1 MPMSDEVL
9 YESADGIATITLNR
23 PESLN
28 AMNAELL
35 QGTLAAVEQA
45 AGDPEV
51 RVVILTGAGRGFCSG
66 GDLRATGTLGTGARS
81 SQIGMLQHYERAS
94 RLLREMPKVTIAAVN
109 GACAGAGLS
118 WACATDLRYAAE
130 SAKFVTAFAN
140 AGLSG
145 DFGGTWTLPR
155 IVGAAR
161 AREMYLL
168 SDRVTAEEAERIGL
182 VSKTLPD
189 EELMPHVQ
197 AVAERLI
204 ASAPVVLQLIKENL
218 NDSED
223 VSFAEALNR
232 EADRHVTVGGSADT
246 REARL
251 AFAEKRAP
259 TFTGE

>member
-1 MPMSDEVL
+1 MTETVL
-9 YESADGIATITLNR
+9 YESEDGIATITLNR

-28 AMNAELL
+28 AMNFELL
-35 QGTLAAVEQA
+35 QGMLEAIGRA
-45 AGDPEV
+45 AGDDAV

-66 GDLRATGTLGTGARS
+66 GDLRATGTLGTGDRE
-81 SQIGMLQHYERAS
+81 SQIGVLQAFGRMS

-118 WACATDLRYAAE
+118 VACATDLRYAAQ
-130 SAKFVTAFAN
+130 SAKFVTAFVN

-145 DFGGTWTLPR
+145 DFGGTWALPR
-155 IVGAAR
+155 IVGSAR

-168 SDRVTAEEAERIGL
+168 SDRVSGEEAERIGL

-189 EELMPHVQ
+189 EELMPHVRS
-197 AVAERLI
+197 VAERLI
-204 ASAPVVLQLIKENL
+204 ASPPLVLQRIKENL

-232 EADRHVTVGGSADT
+232 EAVRHVTVGGSADT

-251 AFAEKRAP
+251 AFTEKRAP
-259 TFTGE
+259 VFTGE

>member
-1 MPMSDEVL
+1 MTETVL
-9 YESADGIATITLNR
+9 YESEGGIATITFNR

-28 AMNAELL
+28 AMNFELL
-35 QGTLAAVEQA
+35 EGMLAAVERA
-45 AGDPEV
+45 AGDNEV

-66 GDLRATGTLGTGARS
+66 GDLRATGTLGTGDRE
-81 SQIGMLQHYERAS
+81 SQIGVLQAFGRMS

-118 WACATDLRYAAE
+118 VACATDLRYAAQ
-130 SAKFVTAFAN
+130 SAKFVTAFVN

-168 SDRVTAEEAERIGL
+168 SDRVSGEEAERIGL

-189 EELMPHVQ
+189 EELMPHVRSI
-197 AVAERLI
+197 AERLV
-204 ASAPVVLQLIKENL
+204 ASAPVVLQRIKENL

-232 EADRHVTVGGSADT
+232 EADRHVTVAASADT

-251 AFAEKRAP
+251 AFTEKRAP
-259 TFTGE
+259 VFTGE

>member
-1 MPMSDEVL
+1 MNETVL
-9 YESADGIATITLNR
+9 YESDGGIATITLNR

-45 AGDPEV
+45 AGDNDV

-66 GDLRATGTLGTGARS
+66 GDLRATGTLGTGDRE
-81 SQIGMLQHYERAS
+81 SQIGVLQQYERAS

-118 WACATDLRYAAE
+118 LACACDLRYAAQ
-130 SAKFVTAFAN
+130 SAKFVSAFVT

-155 IVGAAR
+155 IVGSAR

-168 SDRVTAEEAERIGL
+168 SDRVSGEEAERIGL

-189 EELMPHVQ
+189 EELMPHVRSI
-197 AVAERLI
+197 ADRLI
-204 ASAPVVLQLIKENL
+204 ASAPVVLTRIKENL

-232 EADRHVTVGGSADT
+232 EAERHVRTGGSADT

-251 AFAEKRAP
+251 AFTEKRKP
-259 TFTGE
+259 VFTGQ

>member
-1 MPMSDEVL
+1 MNETVL
-9 YESADGIATITLNR
+9 YESDGGIATITLNR

-28 AMNAELL
+28 AMNADLL
-35 QGTLAAVEQA
+35 QAALAAVEQA
-45 AGDPEV
+45 AGDEDV

-66 GDLRATGTLGTGARS
+66 GDLRAAGTLGTGDTE
-81 SQIGMLQHYERAS
+81 SQIGVLQRYERTS

-109 GACAGAGLS
+109 GPCAGAGLS
-118 WACATDLRYAAE
+118 WACATDLRYAGE
-130 SAKFVTAFAN
+130 SAIFISAFVA

-168 SDRVTAEEAERIGL
+168 SDRVSAQEAERIGL
-182 VSKTLPD
+182 VLKTVAD
-189 EELMPHVQ
+189 DELMPHVRS
-197 AVAERLI
+197 VAERLL
-204 ASAPVVLQLIKENL
+204 ASAPVVLRRIKENL

-232 EADRHVTVGGSADT
+232 EADRHVRTGGSADT
-246 REARL
+246 REARA

-259 TFTGE
+259 VFTGQ

>member
-1 MPMSDEVL
+1 MTETVL
-9 YESADGIATITLNR
+9 YESKDGIATITLNR

-28 AMNAELL
+28 AMNFELL
-35 QGTLAAVEQA
+35 QGMLAAIERA
-45 AGDPEV
+45 AGDDAV

-66 GDLRATGTLGTGARS
+66 GDLRATGTLGTGDRE
-81 SQIGMLQHYERAS
+81 SQIGVLQAFGRMS

-118 WACATDLRYAAE
+118 VACATDLRYAAQ
-130 SAKFVTAFAN
+130 SAKFVTAFVN

-168 SDRVTAEEAERIGL
+168 SDRVSGEEAERIGL
-182 VSKTLPD
+182 VSKTLAD
-189 EELMPHVQ
+189 EELMPHVRS
-197 AVAERLI
+197 VAERLV
-204 ASAPVVLQLIKENL
+204 ASAPLVLQRIKENL
-218 NDSED
+218 NDGED
-223 VSFAEALNR
+223 VSFAETLNR
-232 EADRHVTVGGSADT
+232 EAVRHVTVGGSADT

-259 TFTGE
+259 VFTGE